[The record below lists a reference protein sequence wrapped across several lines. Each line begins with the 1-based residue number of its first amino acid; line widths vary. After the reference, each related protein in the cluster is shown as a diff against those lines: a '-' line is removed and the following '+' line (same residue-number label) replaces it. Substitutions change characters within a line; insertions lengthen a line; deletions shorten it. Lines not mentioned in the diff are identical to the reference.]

1 MLVIGLLLPT
11 TGQTQEAC
19 LGQVTYVTGG
29 TLYLDRGR
37 LDGLEVGMQ
46 LPLSRQ
52 EGGIATIEV
61 KYLSDHRAVAGV
73 VSVQTPPEVGDVFSC
88 PPPQEERPAQWKPKP
103 SPPPIPPEELPQVWT
118 IALSKTQQ
126 PMVVQEIST
135 RGEERRFRGEV
146 GTDLSARSY
155 FGYAETTRF
164 EQRFS
169 LAALGEVPRI
179 EGLRFAVRG
188 HVEARHVTKEDL
200 YLPEKRVYPLFR
212 EAALAYRGPE
222 SGFFASLGRFSPESR
237 LEGPIDGGE
246 IGWRAA
252 SFTLSAYGGLKPGV
266 ADLLPRSDH
275 QNAGLLL
282 AFHPFRGG
290 LDGMWRLGWLSAFA
304 GGSPARNALSLDS
317 TFAWGEGF
325 SLQELATVSI
335 ATRDEA
341 AQGKRRNSLAD
352 LSLRFEAPFGETYR
366 FTSNARYQGRP
377 LFFDVSEKL
386 PEGWTPFLLDRRRIR
401 VDLSLRAGRG
411 SRMPEPYAYWE
422 KTRLT
427 QGRDTDIVAAGVA
440 WHRRGERDAA
450 LDLQGE
456 YGFEFD
462 NAHRFD
468 FIAIYTRPI
477 LSEALHLDTGIDSLL
492 TFVNDD
498 QAFSWRHLLHLRLL
512 RKT

>member
-1 MLVIGLLLPT
+1 
-11 TGQTQEAC
+11 
-19 LGQVTYVTGG
+19 
-29 TLYLDRGR
+29 
-37 LDGLEVGMQ
+37 
-46 LPLSRQ
+46 
-52 EGGIATIEV
+52 
-61 KYLSDHRAVAGV
+61 
-73 VSVQTPPEVGDVFSC
+73 
-88 PPPQEERPAQWKPKP
+88 QEERPAQWRPKP
-103 SPPPIPPEELPQVWT
+103 SPPQIAPEELPKVWA
-118 IALSKTQQ
+118 IALSRARQ
-126 PMVVQEIST
+126 PMVVEEISRRVEP
-135 RGEERRFRGEV
+135 RGFRGEV

-212 EAALAYRGPE
+212 EAALYRRPE

-246 IGWRAA
+246 IGWGTE
-252 SFTLSAYGGLKPGV
+252 SFTLATYGGLKPGV

-282 AFHPFRGG
+282 ALHPFRGG
-290 LDGMWRLGWLSAFA
+290 LDGMWRLGWLSAFS
-304 GGSPARNALSLDS
+304 GGSPARNALALDS
-317 TFAWGEGF
+317 TLAWGEGF
-325 SLQELATVSI
+325 SLQELATVSVE
-335 ATRDEA
+335 TRDEA

-386 PEGWTPFLLDRRRIR
+386 PEGWTPFLLDRRRLR
-401 VDLSLRAGRG
+401 VDLSLRIDR
-411 SRMPEPYAYWE
+411 SRRVLEPYAYWE
-422 KTRLT
+422 ETRLT

-440 WHRRGERDAA
+440 WHRRGKRDAT

-456 YGFEFD
+456 YGFGFD
-462 NAHRFD
+462 NAHRID
-468 FIAIYTRPI
+468 FIATYTEPI
-477 LSEALHLDTGIDSLL
+477 LSDALRLDTGIDSLL